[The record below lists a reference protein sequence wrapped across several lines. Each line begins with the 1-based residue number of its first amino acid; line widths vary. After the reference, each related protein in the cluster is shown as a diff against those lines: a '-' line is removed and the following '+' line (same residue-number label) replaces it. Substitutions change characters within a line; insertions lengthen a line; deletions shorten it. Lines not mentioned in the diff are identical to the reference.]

1 MKRKCLAVG
10 IILLFIG
17 TCIIPTIAQDTEK
30 SLPTSRGNWLYVGG
44 SGPGNYTQIQDAI
57 NDSIDGDTVFVFHG
71 LYNEKVT
78 VNKSIRLIG
87 ENNENTTIIHQNQSK
102 QFTINMLADRINI
115 SGFTIKNY
123 DSGGNAILCL
133 SNYSNISG
141 NIILSGYDGIE
152 INKKSC
158 CYNNIFNNSIEV
170 KSRGIEILA
179 YYGKCSYNNII
190 HNRLTDHNSGDPDSG
205 PIFIFKAASNT
216 VKGNYIYDSRYGI
229 IVDDYLDGRAKNNI
243 IIDNIIDGCSTG
255 IKLGYNPWEDNT
267 GSSQLHSTVIENTIS
282 NCSVGI
288 YISCNHNIVE
298 HNILKNNSYG
308 LQIAGYSRNT
318 LSGNTFD
325 GNLIGIALDET
336 LFCNVSGNN
345 IITSYFCGII
355 VVAQSPWIG
364 YNQNVIQ
371 ANNFIQNRLDAMS
384 YFTGGIW
391 NGNYWER
398 PRLLPKLIFGIFPFI
413 QVDWHPAIKPYVIP
427 EGR

>member
-1 MKRKCLAVG
+1 MRKGLTVG
-10 IILLFIG
+10 IILLFVG
-17 TCIIPTIAQDTEK
+17 TCIIPALAEDIEK
-30 SLPTSRGNWLYVGG
+30 PLPASRGNWLYVGG

-57 NDSIDGDTVFVFHG
+57 NDSLDGDTVFVFHG

-87 ENNENTTIIHQNQSK
+87 ENNENTTIIHQNQLK
-102 QFTINMLADRINI
+102 QFTISMLADRINI

-190 HNRLTDHNSGDPDSG
+190 HNRLTDHKSGDPDSG
-205 PIFIFKAASNT
+205 PIFIYKAANNT

-229 IVDDYLDGRAKNNI
+229 IVNDYLDGRAKNNI
-243 IIDNIIDGCSTG
+243 IIDNIIDGSSVG
-255 IKLGYNPWEDNT
+255 IILAYNPWQDKAES
-267 GSSQLHSTVIENTIS
+267 GPLRSTVVGNTIS
-282 NCSVGI
+282 NCTTGI
-288 YISCNHNIVE
+288 SIYSNNNIVE

-308 LQIAGYSRNT
+308 IYFADYGWNT
-318 LSGNTFD
+318 ISGNTFD
-325 GNLIGIALDET
+325 GNLIGIDLYNA
-336 LFCNVSGNN
+336 VSCTVTGNN

-355 VVAQSPWIG
+355 VEAQSPWIG

-371 ANNFIQNRLDAMS
+371 ANNFIQNRRDAKG
-384 YFTGGIW
+384 YLAGGIW

-413 QVDWHPAIKPYVIP
+413 QVDWHPAIKPYDIP